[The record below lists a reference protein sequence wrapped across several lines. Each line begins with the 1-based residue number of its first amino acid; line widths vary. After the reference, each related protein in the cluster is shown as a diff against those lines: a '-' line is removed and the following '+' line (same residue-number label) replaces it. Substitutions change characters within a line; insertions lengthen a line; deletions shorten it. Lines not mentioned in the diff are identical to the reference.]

1 MYEDES
7 RRWRDG
13 ARGGKERGSDG
24 GWKWLGASVLCECLC
39 AALAKKNKVWATL
52 GSDFSMEAWQE
63 TGSSG
68 GGGVGGMAGGPTL
81 HVLPEKKRKRFRD
94 RTIVLSSLTAQ
105 PATMAGVQS
114 PSVWVPYMNPKFRV
128 AGAAPASN
136 TFTVITIGH
145 ESPMQIRVPLRGQPS
160 SVLYLHLDRNSAAA
174 EPEGYYSEH
183 VQRISAGYAAFGGL
197 GNPLLLILHVTRY
210 SACVQPSWSY
220 LSLAA
225 FSLLLGSYA
234 VTATSSA
241 LCGSSELLA
250 LHRGGRVQL
259 QVVQEGRKEMQMVEN
274 KESVS

>member
-1 MYEDES
+1 
-7 RRWRDG
+7 
-13 ARGGKERGSDG
+13 
-24 GWKWLGASVLCECLC
+24 
-39 AALAKKNKVWATL
+39 
-52 GSDFSMEAWQE
+52 
-63 TGSSG
+63 
-68 GGGVGGMAGGPTL
+68 MAGGPTL

-183 VQRISAGYAAFGGL
+183 VQRISAGYAAFRRL
-197 GNPLLLILHVTRY
+197 REPFVTYPPCNTLLRVCTTVLILFVTG
-210 SACVQPSWSY
+210 CV
-220 LSLAA
+220 
-225 FSLLLGSYA
+225 F
-234 VTATSSA
+234 TASRQLRGDSDFQRA
-241 LCGSSELLA
+241 LW
-250 LHRGGRVQL
+250 
-259 QVVQEGRKEMQMVEN
+259 
-274 KESVS
+274 